1 MGRDN
6 QPKARQLAR
15 KDKKEARRSSYARI
29 LIVTEGSK
37 TEPLYFEDIRS
48 AYQLH
53 SANVAVQPG
62 LLGTAPTQV
71 VNYARKLFEEGDLHR
86 GIRPKSFDE
95 VYAVFDR
102 DEHDSYFEALNLAE
116 ALNGKLRNDN
126 NERVSFKAI
135 ASVPCFELWLLLHY
149 VDIHAPLHRDE
160 VIERLKHRIPDYHKG
175 TRGIFADTRAE
186 LNDAILRA
194 QALSAR
200 FNAYTA
206 PEPFTAVHELVARLT
221 TLRD

>member
-15 KDKKEARRSSYARI
+15 RDKKDTRRASYARI

-86 GIRPKSFDE
+86 GIRPRSFDQ

-102 DEHDSYFEALNLAE
+102 DEHDSYFDALNLAKS
-116 ALNGKLRNDN
+116 LDGKLRNDN
-126 NERVSFKAI
+126 NDGTIFKAI
-135 ASVPCFELWLLLHY
+135 ASVPCFELWLLLHFE
-149 VDIHAPLHRDE
+149 DIHAPIYRGE
-160 VIERLKHRIPDYHKG
+160 AIERLKQHIPDYQKG
-175 TRGIFADTRAE
+175 TRGIFANTRAA
-186 LNDAILRA
+186 LDAATQRA
-194 QALSAR
+194 HALSTK
-200 FNAYTA
+200 FNAYTI